1 MRFNDVCG
9 AVEAG
14 RPVAVPDGF
23 VKSIE
28 KAAAKARKD
37 RDIGLVQHW
46 RIQSAI
52 NRPRTAAKIYAGVVD
67 EGLAAG
73 VLLADGD
80 ADGFDWDSLLAFI
93 EKLLPLILQI
103 ISMFNT
109 I

>member
-1 MRFNDVCG
+1 MRFQDVCG
-9 AVEAG
+9 VVESG
-14 RPVAVPDGF
+14 RPVVVPDGF

-37 RDIGLVQHW
+37 REIGLIQHW
-46 RIQSAI
+46 RIQSAV
-52 NRPRTAAKIYAGVVD
+52 NRPRVAAKIYAGVVD

-73 VLLADGD
+73 VLLSEGD

-103 ISMFNT
+103 IAMF
-109 I
+109 